1 VENDWCKVHC
11 LAPALAPGDA
21 PESNQNGIIR
31 TLKYG
36 IEKRRLNK
44 VGL

>member
-1 VENDWCKVHC
+1 VENDWCKVYG
-11 LAPALAPGDA
+11 LAPALAPGDVS
-21 PESNQNGIIR
+21 ESNQNGIIH

-36 IEKRRLNK
+36 IEKGCLNK